1 MNTRYRITRNA
12 DGNQPDQMMSVD
24 ECKSYFETQPD
35 FEYTKEYS
43 FKSAETTMTIQGDFF
58 LWHVGEA
65 TIPFRYYEGDLYVA
79 VSHEII
85 FQKMLEIADQFNAQ
99 YVEG

>member
-12 DGNQPDQMMSVD
+12 DGNHPEQNISID
-24 ECKSYFETQPD
+24 EYKSYFGTQPD
-35 FEYTKEYS
+35 FEYAQQYS
-43 FKSAETTMTIQGDFF
+43 FRSAETTMTIPGDFF

-65 TIPFRYYEGDLYVA
+65 TIPFRYFEGDLYVA

-85 FQKMLEIADQFNAQ
+85 FQKMLEIVEHFDAQ
-99 YVEG
+99 YIEG

>member
-12 DGNQPDQMMSVD
+12 DGNHPDQVMSLD
-24 ECKSYFETQPD
+24 ECKSYFAAQTD
-35 FEYTKEYS
+35 FVYAQEYS
-43 FKSAETTMTIQGDFF
+43 FRSADTTMKIPGDFF
-58 LWHVGEA
+58 LWRLGEA

-85 FQKMLEIADQFNAQ
+85 FQKMLEVAEHFNAQ
-99 YVEG
+99 YIEG